1 MILFIIFIIIPLIEL
16 SLFSIIG
23 EEIGLSTTLL
33 LCLLTA
39 LIGGFVV
46 RRQGLDTLMR
56 GQRALR
62 DGFLPIEE
70 LFDGFC
76 IVIAGSMLFTPGFF
90 TDAMGFA
97 LLIPPIRQL
106 LRRELSK
113 HMEIVTEASAQQ
125 YGRTSQG
132 DIIDGDYER
141 VDTPEQLN
149 DNGKNDDRP

>member
-23 EEIGLSTTLL
+23 GEIGLGTTLL

-39 LIGGFVV
+39 LIGGFIV
-46 RRQGLDTLMR
+46 RQQGLDTLMR

-97 LLIPPIRQL
+97 LLVPAVRQI
-106 LRRELSK
+106 LRRELAK
-113 HMEIVTEASAQQ
+113 HMDIITETGSQS
-125 YGRTSQG
+125 YGRTSSA

-141 VDTPEQLN
+141 VDTPPPLE
-149 DNGKNDDRP
+149 DSDKSDDRS